1 MFNDHKVFAL
11 FYCAV
16 QKKSRISLDVFYR
29 LPIAAIPRFR
39 DQVVVVTGAPGGIG
53 RALCLALADEK
64 ARLVPAAWNE
74 ASCC

>member
-1 MFNDHKVFAL
+1 M
-11 FYCAV
+11 
-16 QKKSRISLDVFYR
+16 DVFYR